1 MCGIV
6 AALPAYRSQR
16 ASAAPILAGTLPVFP
31 RRLVDPD
38 ESTAALRT
46 LTAALDQALDAFATP
61 GATMVLASEGI
72 DPVTRGLARL
82 TESVADLDATL
93 DERTATWDADATE
106 RVQGL
111 IRTVG
116 DQLWALQHDRLDSAV
131 RARRLATH
139 GWTTRSVI
147 SYAAVNDVLDALDRL
162 EVRGR
167 DSAGLTIWVSLA
179 DNDRVGLTGR
189 PDDRFRGGA
198 VTITA
203 DGICFVYKRASI
215 VGRLGDNTRHLREAI
230 AADDQLHRVL
240 ALPSATVT
248 VLAHTRWASVG
259 RTSEDNAHP
268 VDSTGSAGPYAIAV
282 LNGDVDNHAA
292 LRENLA
298 YDGEITTDA
307 KVIPL
312 LLSRELA
319 GREPVLAMAATLSA
333 CAGSMAIAAQHDDAV
348 LLAVKGSGQSLYVG
362 FSPGGYLVASEA
374 YGLVGVASRFA
385 RIDGAGGTVVR
396 LTRNGAG
403 APAAVRRFDAAG
415 DPLDAPAVRR
425 AEVTTRDLA
434 LGDFEHYL
442 QKEIHE
448 AAPAFRKTLR
458 GRIHDN
464 QVTLPDSAVPPEL
477 RRRLNAGE
485 IRHIVVVGQGTAA
498 VAGEGIAQTMRFLVD
513 VPVSACPATEFSAWR
528 LTDDMS
534 DTCVIAVSQSGST
547 TDTNRAVDLARERG
561 ATVLC
566 IVNRRDSD
574 LADKSDGVLYTSD
587 GRDVELSVASTKAF
601 YAQVAAGCLLGAE
614 LGGKPATSLLAGL
627 SALPARLTAL
637 HEREDRIAEIAAQV
651 ATRHPHWTV
660 VGSGPNRVAAAEIRI
675 KLSELCYRTVSADAV
690 EDKKHIDLSAEA
702 LVLVCAAGAPPH
714 QVSDLIKEVEI
725 LAAHG
730 NHAVVICD
738 EDTEHLWPAEHV
750 IPVPRAHPELAW
762 ILSTAAGHLFAYH
775 AARAI
780 DTAADDLRHALAAI
794 ESCVDNGEARI
805 PAEALLP
812 VRRVLAATES
822 GELRGVLSSQ
832 SAVRLARLTADPA
845 AARDVLT
852 AALDELAR
860 PVDTVKHQAKTV
872 TVGTSRGDADLYDNR
887 LVGALREA
895 GTDLGDLTFPVLHA
909 IRAHSDTVGPPTGVT
924 RYPPV
929 ARTSVPRLVRGRDGE
944 TVLIVPEQAGGEVVA
959 LSMVHLDDR
968 AAPEESAA

>member
-6 AALPAYRSQR
+6 VALPAYRSQR
-16 ASAAPILAGTLPVFP
+16 ATAAPILAGTLPVFP

-46 LTAALDQALDAFATP
+46 LTAALDHALDTFATP
-61 GATMVLASEGI
+61 GATMVLAE
-72 DPVTRGLARL
+72 DRVEPVTRGLTRL
-82 TESVADLDATL
+82 TESVAALDAEL
-93 DERTATWDADATE
+93 DERTAAWGAEATE
-106 RVQGL
+106 RLQGL
-111 IRTVG
+111 VRTAG
-116 DQLWALQHDRLDSAV
+116 DQLWALRHDRLEAAV
-131 RARRLATH
+131 RARRLAAH
-139 GWTTRSVI
+139 GWTARSVI
-147 SYAAVNDVLDALDRL
+147 SYAAVNSVLDALDRL

-167 DSAGLTIWVSLA
+167 DSAGLTVWVSLA
-179 DNDRVGLTGR
+179 EQDRAGLTGR
-189 PDDRFRGGA
+189 ADDRFRGGA

-203 DGICFVYKRASI
+203 DGICFAYKRASVI
-215 VGRLGDNTRHLREAI
+215 GRLGDNTSHLRQAI
-230 AADDQLHRVL
+230 AADDQLHHVL
-240 ALPSATVT
+240 ALPSAEVT

-259 RTSEDNAHP
+259 RVGEDNAHP
-268 VDSTGSAGPYAIAV
+268 VDSAGSTGSTGPYAIAV
-282 LNGDVDNHAA
+282 LNGDVDNHTA
-292 LRENLA
+292 LRAQLA
-298 YDGEITTDA
+298 YDGGITTDA

-312 LLSRELA
+312 LLSRELTT
-319 GREPVLAMAATLSA
+319 REPVAAMAATLSA
-333 CAGSMAIAAQHDDAV
+333 CTGSMAVAAQHDSEV

-362 FSPGGYLVASEA
+362 FAPGGYLVASEA

-385 RIDGAGGTVVR
+385 RIEGADGTVVR
-396 LTRNGAG
+396 LTRAGAG
-403 APAAVRRFDAAG
+403 APEAVRRFDAAG
-415 DPLDAPAVRR
+415 NPVDTPKVRD

-458 GRIHDN
+458 GRVHDGR
-464 QVTLPDSAVPPEL
+464 VSLPDSSVPPEL
-477 RRRLNAGE
+477 RRRLAAGE
-485 IRHIVVVGQGTAA
+485 IRQLVVVGQGTAA
-498 VAGEGIAQTMRFLVD
+498 VAGEGIAQTIRGMVD
-513 VPVSACPATEFSAWR
+513 VAVTSCPATEFSAWR
-528 LTDDMS
+528 LTKDMS
-534 DTCVIAVSQSGST
+534 DTCVVAVSQSGST

-561 ATVLC
+561 ATILC

-627 SALPARLTAL
+627 LALPARLVAL
-637 HEREDRIAEIAAQV
+637 HEREDRIAQVAAQV
-651 ATRHPHWTV
+651 ATRYPHWTV

-714 QVSDLIKEVEI
+714 QVGDLIKEVEI

-750 IPVPRAHPELAW
+750 IAVPRAHPELAW

-780 DTAADDLRHALAAI
+780 DAAADDLRHALAGI
-794 ESCVDNGEARI
+794 ESCVDEGVARV
-805 PAEALLP
+805 PAVALLP
-812 VRRVLAATES
+812 VRRVLAAAER
-822 GELRGVLSSQ
+822 GDVRGVLSSQ
-832 SAVRLARLTADPA
+832 SAVRLAQLTPEPA
-845 AARDVLT
+845 AARTVLT
-852 AALDELAR
+852 AALDELVR

-872 TVGTSRGDADLYDNR
+872 TVGTSRGDADLYDNH
-887 LVGALREA
+887 LVAALREA
-895 GTDLGDLTFPVLHA
+895 GADLGDLTFPVLHA
-909 IRAHSDTVGPPTGVT
+909 IRAHARTAGRSTGVT
-924 RYPPV
+924 RYPRA
-929 ARTSVPRLVRGRDGE
+929 ARTRVPRLVRARDGR
-944 TVLIVPEQAGGEVVA
+944 TVLIVPEQAGGDVVA
-959 LSMVHLDDR
+959 LSVVHLDDH
-968 AAPEESAA
+968 AESAA